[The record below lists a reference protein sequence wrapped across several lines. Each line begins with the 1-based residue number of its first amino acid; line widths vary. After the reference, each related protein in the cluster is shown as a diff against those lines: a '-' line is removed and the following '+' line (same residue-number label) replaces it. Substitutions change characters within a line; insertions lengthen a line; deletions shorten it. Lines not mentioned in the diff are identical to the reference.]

1 MGMVILVGYDTQTAD
16 RAPVRFGVMTA
27 RRSGAP
33 LVVGSVHAGRSVGSG
48 EPLDDLRRDLQA
60 EDVRAACRPLPG
72 VSTPTALHDAAQSFG
87 AGLLV
92 VGSTTRGQV
101 SQAVGGSTAER
112 LLHGAPCPVA
122 VVPFGWEER
131 HMEAELRV
139 VWVDADADAGEQDAA
154 DSLIALSREVDLL
167 VCGTG
172 GPELHRAVL
181 VGRVARQVMS
191 AAHCPVIVV
200 AQGDYPR
207 LEALLGTM
215 PTTRVP
221 LPTPEP

>member
-1 MGMVILVGYDTQTAD
+1 MATVILVGYDPRTAD

-27 RRSGAP
+27 RRIGAP
-33 LVVGSVHAGRSVGSG
+33 LVVGSVYTGLDEGSR
-48 EPLDDLRRDLQA
+48 EPLEDLRRDLQA
-60 EDVRAACRPLPG
+60 EAVQASCRPLPG
-72 VSTPTALHDAAQSFG
+72 VSTPTALQDAARSFG

-92 VGSTTRGQV
+92 VGATTRGQV

-131 HMEAELRV
+131 HGDAELRIM
-139 VWVDADADAGEQDAA
+139 WVDADADAYDAA
-154 DSLIALSREVDLL
+154 DSLIEVSRSVDVL

-172 GPELHRAVL
+172 GEELHRAIL

-191 AAHCPVIVV
+191 AAHCPVIV
-200 AQGDYPR
+200 APPGDYTR
-207 LEALLGTM
+207 LEALLERI
-215 PTTRVP
+215 PATRVP
-221 LPTPEP
+221 SPTPEP

>member
-1 MGMVILVGYDTQTAD
+1 MATVILVGYDPHTSD

-27 RRSGAP
+27 RRVGAP
-33 LVVGSVHAGRSVGSG
+33 LVVGSVYAAPDEGSG
-48 EPLDDLRRDLQA
+48 EQLEDLRRDLQA
-60 EDVRAACRPLPG
+60 EDVQAACRPLPG
-72 VSTPTALHDAAQSFG
+72 ISTPTALHDAAKSFG

-131 HMEAELRV
+131 HDDPKLRV
-139 VWVDADADAGEQDAA
+139 VWVDADADVYEAA
-154 DSLIALSREVDLL
+154 DSLIELSRIVDLL
-167 VCGTG
+167 VCATG
-172 GPELHRAVL
+172 GQELRRAIL
-181 VGRVARQVMS
+181 VGRAARQVMS
-191 AAHCPVIVV
+191 AAHCPVIV
-200 AQGDYPR
+200 APPGDYGR
-207 LEALLGTM
+207 VEALLGTI